1 MKIPLLFVQK
11 SNVVSMSKYKSTAYD
26 VYSIV
31 FETTFTKV
39 AESLTE
45 RGIQFEND
53 SKSKCDLIALK
64 FPKIKVLEFASR
76 KGEPNSETLQF
87 REKTSLTD
95 FVKLYKA
102 NSMMMP
108 LTTLLRKL
116 LDSTSDPKH
125 IETVIRV
132 RILIQKI
139 LSSI

>member
-1 MKIPLLFVQK
+1 MTCLMRFIMKIPLLFVQK

-26 VYSIV
+26 VYSTV

-64 FPKIKVLEFASR
+64 FPKRKVLEFASR
-76 KGEPNSETLQF
+76 KGEPNSETLQL

-95 FVKLYKA
+95 FA
-102 NSMMMP
+102 
-108 LTTLLRKL
+108 
-116 LDSTSDPKH
+116 
-125 IETVIRV
+125 
-132 RILIQKI
+132 
-139 LSSI
+139 